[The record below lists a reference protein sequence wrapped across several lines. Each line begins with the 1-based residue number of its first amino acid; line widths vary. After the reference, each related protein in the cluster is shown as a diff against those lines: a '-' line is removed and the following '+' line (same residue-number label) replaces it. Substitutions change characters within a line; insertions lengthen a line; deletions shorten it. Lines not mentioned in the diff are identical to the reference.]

1 MIRFIIKMR
10 RKDRCS
16 GLEFEHLYTMDRE
29 IPELE
34 DTLNL
39 GGIGED
45 CYEIHEVIGVE
56 VRSKA

>member
-1 MIRFIIKMR
+1 MR
-10 RKDRCS
+10 RKDRYS

-39 GGIGED
+39 GGLGED
-45 CYEIHEVIGVE
+45 CYAIHEVIGVE